1 MESIEEWTKQKWAE
15 DLVNTPPPTHNPMIG
30 TLHIDTLN
38 NINQSLI
45 AIRDLCLLP
54 NVQAQSLEGIYYLIC
69 TIVDALEFETEYR
82 LAMVNK

>member
-1 MESIEEWTKQKWAE
+1 MESNEEWARREWAE
-15 DLVNTPPPTHNPMIG
+15 ELVNTPSPTHNPMIG

-38 NINQSLI
+38 NINQSLL
-45 AIRDLCLLP
+45 AIRDLCLLA
-54 NVQAQSLEGIYYLIC
+54 NGQAQSLEGIYYLIC